1 MTQLRWI
8 FLGSGGGVELGGSCN
23 RPHAS
28 VREELLLLR
37 SCLAEMEE
45 VAATAAAAAV
55 VVAVVAAA
63 AVTRAAAYAQRR
75 QRQKQKLVRMNGL
88 KYVMHAVEW

>member
-1 MTQLRWI
+1 MDTVLPLPPPPHLLNHPTHTPLR
-8 FLGSGGGVELGGSCN
+8 LGGAG
-23 RPHAS
+23 R
-28 VREELLLLR
+28 RRLG
-37 SCLAEMEE
+37 
-45 VAATAAAAAV
+45 TAAAAV

-63 AVTRAAAYAQRR
+63 TAVTRAAAYAQRR

>member
-1 MTQLRWI
+1 MTMTEFQTHHR
-8 FLGSGGGVELGGSCN
+8 FPN
-23 RPHAS
+23 
-28 VREELLLLR
+28 LLLDDLGAR
-37 SCLAEMEE
+37 DPGGAGRRRLG
-45 VAATAAAAAV
+45 TAAAAV

-63 AVTRAAAYAQRR
+63 TAVTRAAAYAQRR